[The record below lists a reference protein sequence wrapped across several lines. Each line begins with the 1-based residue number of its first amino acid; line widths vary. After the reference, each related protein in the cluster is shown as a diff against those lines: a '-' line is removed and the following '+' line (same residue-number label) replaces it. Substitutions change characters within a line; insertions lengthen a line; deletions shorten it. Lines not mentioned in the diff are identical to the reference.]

1 MMEWLPVAGAV
12 LSLGLGLYGLLVPMG
27 ALRLVGLALDPARP
41 EGISEVRATYG
52 GVFTGIS
59 AAALV
64 LGTPGAFAV
73 LATGWAGAGIARTAS
88 VLADRAPLRPNLPGI
103 VVEFGIAVLAATA
116 LL

>member
-1 MMEWLPVAGAV
+1 MEWLPVVGAV
-12 LSLGLGLYGLLVPMG
+12 LSLGLGLYGLFVPMG

-52 GVFTGIS
+52 GVFAGFS

-64 LGTPGAFAV
+64 LQSPEAFAV
-73 LATGWAGAGIARTAS
+73 LAAGWAGAAVARTAS
-88 VLADRAPLRPNLPGI
+88 VLVDGAPLRANLAGI
-103 VVEFGIAVLAATA
+103 VVEAGIAGLAATA